1 MDDERKREED
11 EGNGSIGVDD
21 KAEVIHSSAP
31 YVGLLNSF
39 TKALFS
45 LLMNR

>member
-11 EGNGSIGVDD
+11 EGSDSIGVDNEE
-21 KAEVIHSSAP
+21 EVINSSAP
-31 YVGLLNSF
+31 SVGLLNSF

-45 LLMNR
+45 LIMKR

>member
-11 EGNGSIGVDD
+11 EGSGNIGIDNED
-21 KAEVIHSSAP
+21 EVIHSSAP
-31 YVGLLNSF
+31 SIGLLNSF

-45 LLMNR
+45 LPMNR